1 MISQLISLYTLVIFV
16 RIILSWFPVSPG
28 GAFGQVNR
36 VLYQI
41 TEPVLGPARR
51 IIEPRANRHLADHRR
66 RSTQFRAVDAARRR
80 PVTLAGA

>member
-1 MISQLISLYTLVIFV
+1 MISRPISGLIEVYTYIILV

-51 IIEPRANRHLADHRR
+51 LIPSLGPIDISPIIVVVALSFVQSMLRGVGL
-66 RSTQFRAVDAARRR
+66 
-80 PVTLAGA
+80 

>member
-51 IIEPRANRHLADHRR
+51 IIPSLGPIDISPIVVVVALSFVQGMLRGVGL
-66 RSTQFRAVDAARRR
+66 
-80 PVTLAGA
+80 

>member
-36 VLYQI
+36 VLYQV

-51 IIEPRANRHLADHRR
+51 IIPSLGPIDISPIVVVVALSFVQSMLRGVGL
-66 RSTQFRAVDAARRR
+66 
-80 PVTLAGA
+80 

>member
-1 MISQLISLYTLVIFV
+1 MISQLISLYTLIIFV

-51 IIEPRANRHLADHRR
+51 IIPSLGPIDISPIIVVVALGFVQSLLRGVGL
-66 RSTQFRAVDAARRR
+66 
-80 PVTLAGA
+80 

>member
-1 MISQLISLYTLVIFV
+1 MISQVISLYTLVIFV

-51 IIEPRANRHLADHRR
+51 LIPSLGPIDISPIIVVVALSFVQSMLRGVGL
-66 RSTQFRAVDAARRR
+66 
-80 PVTLAGA
+80 

>member
-16 RIILSWFPVSPG
+16 RIILSWFPMSPG
-28 GAFGQVNR
+28 GALGQVNR

-51 IIEPRANRHLADHRR
+51 LIPSLGPIDI
-66 RSTQFRAVDAARRR
+66 S
-80 PVTLAGA
+80 PVVVVIALGFVQRMLHGAGL

>member
-1 MISQLISLYTLVIFV
+1 MISQLISLYTLVIFA

-51 IIEPRANRHLADHRR
+51 LIPSLGPIDI
-66 RSTQFRAVDAARRR
+66 S
-80 PVTLAGA
+80 PVIVVVALSFVQSMLRGVGL

>member
-51 IIEPRANRHLADHRR
+51 LIPSLGPIDISPIIVVVALSFVQSMLRGVGL
-66 RSTQFRAVDAARRR
+66 
-80 PVTLAGA
+80 